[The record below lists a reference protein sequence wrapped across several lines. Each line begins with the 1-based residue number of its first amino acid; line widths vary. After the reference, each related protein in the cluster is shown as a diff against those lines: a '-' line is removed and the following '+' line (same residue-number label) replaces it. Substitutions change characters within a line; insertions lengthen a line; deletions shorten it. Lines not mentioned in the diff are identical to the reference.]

1 MTERGYDDSALKAY
15 KLAKQ
20 TSNMDKD
27 LFVKVC
33 TEYGDSLRN
42 KDDQEAYKIYK
53 EAFDATPE
61 SSPQKISLLNTLSQ
75 LERAKA
81 QLKPIKQTARKSR
94 KIRSKVTCKCDC
106 KSRFPSRLF

>member
-81 QLKPIKQTARKSR
+81 QLKPIKQTADT
-94 KIRSKVTCKCDC
+94 SKE
-106 KSRFPSRLF
+106 